1 MSIINTHTSCEC
13 HRRAPIKSHD
23 SASRMAVPTSFHVG
37 STTEGLA
44 VGASQEANDDNEGND
59 SRDDDAEQD
68 RQVDASWDI

>member
-1 MSIINTHTSCEC
+1 
-13 HRRAPIKSHD
+13 
-23 SASRMAVPTSFHVG
+23 MAVPTSFHVG